1 MTPVSAPE
9 QSRDPVGTVYGGR
22 PAIRRA
28 GLLPGDPLLRVA
40 LAVGLVGVLLGV
52 LFATGL
58 FGAGGEPVVPA
69 AVGEPSA
76 PVAPSTPAEQP
87 ASSTPAEPTPTPAAT
102 TPAAP
107 TTGPR
112 VLRSTSG
119 LCLGLDG
126 DDEKAEAVLAACT
139 GGPEQQ
145 WVVNP
150 AGPDVATLTSAAY
163 GQCLDVEGGSADD
176 GAKVQQFPCH
186 GQANQQWRLTPTG
199 AGPVLLVAV
208 HSGKCAQAD
217 DDGAEAGAEIKQ
229 RPCDG
234 RPAQQWTLG

>member
-1 MTPVSAPE
+1 MPAPE
-9 QSRDPVGTVYGGR
+9 ERPDPVGTVYGGR
-22 PAIRRA
+22 RRA
-28 GLLPGDPLLRVA
+28 SSGPLADPLLRVA

-52 LFATGL
+52 VFATGL
-58 FGAGGEPVVPA
+58 LDGDDEPVVPA
-69 AVGEPSA
+69 AVGT
-76 PVAPSTPAEQP
+76 PSTA
-87 ASSTPAEPTPTPAAT
+87 AEPTAPAAEPSPTPSAEPSPTPSA

-107 TTGPR
+107 TSGSH
-112 VLRSTSG
+112 VLRSPAG

-126 DDEKAEAVLAACT
+126 DGEKAEAELASCT

-150 AGPDVATLTSAAY
+150 VGPDAVTVTNSAH

-176 GAKVQQFPCH
+176 GARVMQFPCH
-186 GQANQQWRLTPTG
+186 GQANQQWRLSPTG
-199 AGPVLLVAV
+199 TGPVLLVAV

-217 DDGAEAGAEIKQ
+217 DDGAEAGDDIRQ

-234 RPAQQWTLG
+234 RPAQQWTVG